1 MVRDLVRQEC
11 VSLVS
16 LQETKLDDC
25 DEAMITDM
33 FSLDF
38 DFSFLPAC
46 HTCGGSFWLGEMI
59 HGRCQTLHEVNF
71 L

>member
-25 DEAMITDM
+25 DEAMIMDM
-33 FSLDF
+33 FGLGF
-38 DFSFLPAC
+38 DFSFLP
-46 HTCGGSFWLGEMI
+46 EMI
-59 HGRCQTLHEVNF
+59 HGRCQTLREVNF
-71 L
+71 LFFFNG

>member
-38 DFSFLPAC
+38 DFSFLP
-46 HTCGGSFWLGEMI
+46 EMI
-59 HGRCQTLHEVNF
+59 HGRCQTLLGEFSIF